1 MPVVRI
7 DAQLTSRQLLKAVE
21 QMPLPELEQFLEQ
34 VMALRTRHH
43 APGLSRRESELLA
56 KINRGVPSELQA
68 RYDALIAKRR
78 SDALSEAE
86 YDELLRLTEK
96 VETLDTE
103 RVKDLAAL
111 ARLRKT
117 TLPILMKDLGI
128 KRKYSPPPRLDGDRR
143 HTKAG

>member
-7 DAQLTSRQLLKAVE
+7 DAQWSSSQLLKAVE

-34 VMALRTRHH
+34 VMALRARHR

-56 KINRGVPSELQA
+56 KINRGVPRDLQG

-78 SDALSEAE
+78 SDALAEAE
-86 YDELLRLTEK
+86 YDELLHLTEK

-117 TLPILMKDLGI
+117 TLPALMKDLGI
-128 KRKYSPPPRLDGDRR
+128 KPSA
-143 HTKAG
+143 HA